1 MTKTWFGCWIFD
13 KLQMLDFRREILDVQ
28 ASRRISQVARLSGN
42 IECFTNRQY
51 VTISVVCTLGATII
65 THQLQHKSDLQDL
78 AAYLSHITHLQN
90 PHIQQFPQ
98 SKSSARSSHI
108 PPPSNHNSLAIHITK
123 QRTRHRQNHTRCL
136 SCGSG
141 SPQRNIGMRIRPC
154 RLLLRLGYAQCD
166 LVPIWRRH
174 KGTFFLCGG

>member
-1 MTKTWFGCWIFD
+1 
-13 KLQMLDFRREILDVQ
+13 ML
-28 ASRRISQVARLSGN
+28 
-42 IECFTNRQY
+42 
-51 VTISVVCTLGATII
+51 
-65 THQLQHKSDLQDL
+65 HKSTVCYNFCCMYTRCYYHNSSASAQIGL
-78 AAYLSHITHLQN
+78 ASPGGLSLSHITHLQN
-90 PHIQQFPQ
+90 PHIQKFPQ
-98 SKSSARSSHI
+98 SRSSARSSHI

-154 RLLLRLGYAQCD
+154 RFLLRRGYAQCD